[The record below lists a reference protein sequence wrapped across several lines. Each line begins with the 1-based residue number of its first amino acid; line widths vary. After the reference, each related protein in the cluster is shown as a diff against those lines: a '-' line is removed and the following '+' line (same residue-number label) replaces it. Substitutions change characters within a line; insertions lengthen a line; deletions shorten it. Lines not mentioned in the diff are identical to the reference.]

1 MPKLK
6 KNNLIYIKNNMQVKH
21 KNIEL
26 NLAQCKR
33 VADIAVIMGFHF
45 KVDKQCLNMLKC
57 NHPSDTNYNGM
68 ESASLGYA
76 LYELVKEKLAG
87 SPLEIAK
94 SKVSRISCNGLNG
107 KFLLSWNTSG
117 FSGLRKTLAVAL
129 GCLSAPKLYS
139 KYAENMK
146 LLGGKSDR
154 EVFNTVANQMTDAI
168 KKSIKFGV
176 IGKIKVDEPKIKD
189 LLSKV
194 EPKIPNQEILKGTK
208 PIPKYTDHIHS
219 FPKVKASG
227 IEAIAVADYIS
238 AKSGGM
244 SVDVF
249 DGYVVVYNKN
259 ADTKIKQLKNK
270 GRISDYVK
278 KYEKLKDD
286 FYGVFGYMAI
296 IQNLAE
302 CCTISTIIKSKPKA
316 SEMVDLIFKNI

>member
-1 MPKLK
+1 
-6 KNNLIYIKNNMQVKH
+6 MQVKH

-45 KVDKQCLNMLKC
+45 KTNKQCLNMLKC

-68 ESASLGYA
+68 ESAALGYA

-154 EVFNTVANQMTDAI
+154 EVFNTVSNQMTDAI
-168 KKSIKFGV
+168 KKGIKIGV
-176 IGKIKVDEPKIKD
+176 IGKIKVDEKKIKD

-194 EPKIPNQEILKGTK
+194 EPKLPNQEILKGTK
-208 PIPKYTDHIHS
+208 SIPKYIDYNQEY
-219 FPKVKASG
+219 PKIKASG
-227 IEAIAVADYIS
+227 IEAVAVADYIS

-249 DGYVVVYNKN
+249 DGCVVVYNKN

-270 GRISDYVK
+270 NRISDYVK

-286 FYGVFGYMAI
+286 FYEVFGYMAI
-296 IQNLAE
+296 VQNLAE
-302 CCTISTIIKSKPKA
+302 CCTISTIIKTKPKA
-316 SEMVDLIFKNI
+316 SIMTDLIFKSM